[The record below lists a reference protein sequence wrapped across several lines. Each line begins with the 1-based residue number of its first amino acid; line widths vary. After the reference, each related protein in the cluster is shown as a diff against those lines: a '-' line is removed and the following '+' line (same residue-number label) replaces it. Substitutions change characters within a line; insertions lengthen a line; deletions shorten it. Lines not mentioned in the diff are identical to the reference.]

1 MNLVQRLSVPIDVK
15 IRLLRTQE
23 ATLVLVSR
31 LLETGVSALTVH
43 CRTQSMRSSE
53 PALIDR
59 LRDIVEM
66 GKAKGI
72 PVIENGDCM
81 VAADRAKIEEL
92 SGEFIAPV
100 STAWTDYGYTAGVTS
115 IMIARG
121 AERNPSC
128 FRPEGLLDPSDIV
141 SPLYLR
147 VVSSVDYCACIL
159 AESMCAGHRDWDQLL
174 EHQVLPHRARCDR

>member
-1 MNLVQRLSVPIDVK
+1 MK
-15 IRLLRTQE
+15 IRLLPTQE
-23 ATLVLVSR
+23 ATLILVAR

-43 CRTQSMRSSE
+43 CRTQNMRSSE

-72 PVIENGDCM
+72 PVIENGDCL
-81 VAADRAKIEEL
+81 VAADQAGIEEL
-92 SGEFIAPV
+92 SGEYTICAALACADLG
-100 STAWTDYGYTAGVTS
+100 STAGVTS

-128 FRPEGLLDPSDIV
+128 FRPEGLLDPSAIV

-147 VVSSVDYCACIL
+147 VVSTFDCSACVL
-159 AESMCAGHRDWDQLL
+159 AD
-174 EHQVLPHRARCDR
+174 